1 MQDLLALGVT
11 RVHGNGTQERWELTA
26 FARCE
31 QPQSAAHDVPATPCR
46 SRKVPVFSRL
56 EFRFGV
62 SFESDTDD
70 SNRVFSI
77 RNRPA
82 PGSPVIRKFAAARDS
97 YRRCGCGLLFAA
109 ALPIGSLRRGTPWL

>member
-1 MQDLLALGVT
+1 MGTGRKSGGSLPLSLAVNNLK
-11 RVHGNGTQERWELTA
+11 
-26 FARCE
+26 
-31 QPQSAAHDVPATPCR
+31 SAAHDVPATPCR